1 MPTAE
6 ARPRQISTC
15 SVSIIAKSPVSA
27 IVDDQRTSWQQQRA
41 KKNRIIWGLS
51 VKNEKQKGEG
61 HAWPTNGD

>member
-41 KKNRIIWGLS
+41 KKI
-51 VKNEKQKGEG
+51 E
-61 HAWPTNGD
+61 